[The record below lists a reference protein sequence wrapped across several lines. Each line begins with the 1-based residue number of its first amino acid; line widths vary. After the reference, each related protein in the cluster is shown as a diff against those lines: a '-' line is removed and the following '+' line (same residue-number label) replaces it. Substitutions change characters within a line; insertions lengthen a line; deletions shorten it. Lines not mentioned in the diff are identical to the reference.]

1 MPPYSMTVSVDR
13 RSSVQC
19 QSHQE
24 TALHE
29 TEEEACDDK
38 SGEAFHEAHTHS
50 HNSPAD
56 NECREIIACSEILQ
70 NQVAR
75 DVN

>member
-24 TALHE
+24 TTLHKA
-29 TEEEACDDK
+29 EEKACNDK

-56 NECREIIACSEILQ
+56 NECR
-70 NQVAR
+70 
-75 DVN
+75 